1 MASKPTNLGL
11 VGLSAGGSWLSR
23 AHLPFLKNTPDYKI
37 VALQNSS
44 KASAEKSRNTYDL
57 SQNISCYG
65 DIQAL
70 VDDKNVDLVVVSVKV
85 PHHYELIKPP
95 LEAKKDVFSEWPLAA
110 NLKEAEE
117 LTTLAKQQGVKT
129 VVGLQARQDPS
140 VRKAKEM
147 VANGEL
153 GDILG
158 TTMFG
163 HGFVFGPTA
172 TPDYV
177 YLFPLE
183 NGANLLTI
191 PFGHAVDALCWVVG
205 EFSDLQA
212 TLKNTR
218 PKLKVNEEMKEK
230 SSHDQIA
237 VQGTLANG
245 GGVASVVYQG
255 GSSQTGKNFYW
266 EISGT
271 KGTLV
276 LEAPMGNVQ
285 MFHPTLS
292 FVKAEDGAV
301 LGEVKVDWE
310 KREDFSLN
318 VETAWN
324 ALLGKGDGSVT
335 TFEDALLRHKMIDA
349 IYRSNDSGQ
358 RERYL

>member
-1 MASKPTNLGL
+1 MTSKPTNLGL

-23 AHLPFLKNTPDYKI
+23 SHLPFLKNSPDYKI

-44 KASAEKSRNTYDL
+44 KASAEKSRDAYDL
-57 SQNISCYG
+57 SKDTSCYG
-65 DIQAL
+65 DIRSL
-70 VDDKNVDLVVVSVKV
+70 VNDQNVDFVVVSVKV
-85 PHHYELIKPP
+85 PHHYELIKPA
-95 LEAKKDVFSEWPLAA
+95 LAAKIDVFSEWPLAA

-117 LTTLAKQQGVKT
+117 LTALAKQQGVKN

-147 VANGEL
+147 VSNGEL
-153 GDILG
+153 GDILA

-163 HGFVFGPTA
+163 HGLLFAPTA
-172 TPDYV
+172 TPEYE
-177 YLFPLE
+177 YTFPIE

-212 TLKNTR
+212 TLGNTR
-218 PKLKVNEEMKEK
+218 PKIEVNGEMKPK
-230 SSHDQIA
+230 TSHDQIA

-255 GSSQTGKNFYW
+255 GTSKTGKNFYW

-276 LEAPMGNVQ
+276 LEAPMGHVQ
-285 MFHPTLS
+285 MFHPKLS

-301 LGEVKVDWE
+301 LEEVKVDWD
-310 KREDFSLN
+310 KRENFSLN
-318 VETAWN
+318 VESAWN

-335 TFEDALLRHKMIDA
+335 TFEDALLRHKMMEA
-349 IYRSNDSGQ
+349 IYRSNDSGK
-358 RERYL
+358 REKYL